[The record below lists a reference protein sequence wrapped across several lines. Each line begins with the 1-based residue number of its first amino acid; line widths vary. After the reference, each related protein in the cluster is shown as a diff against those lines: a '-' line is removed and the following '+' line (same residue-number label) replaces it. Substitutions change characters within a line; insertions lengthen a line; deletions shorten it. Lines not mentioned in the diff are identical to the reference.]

1 MMLPPPRARRAAPVV
16 ATLLI
21 LIGLATAPA
30 GAQTIVAVSPEEGH
44 YRLEMLS
51 ADQRRQL
58 LEHVERY
65 AIVEAFLKAC
75 GRRPALESRFRQIVR
90 GCIHSQSVNTI
101 ASHFRRAVSSR
112 AGLRWD
118 CTSPDGRRMIA
129 RTEQAIQATV
139 ADVSRLCRR
148 S

>member
-1 MMLPPPRARRAAPVV
+1 MLALASVP
-16 ATLLI
+16 
-21 LIGLATAPA
+21 ATAQTVASAPPA
-30 GAQTIVAVSPEEGH
+30 EGH

-51 ADQRRQL
+51 SDQRRLL

-75 GRRPALESRFRQIVR
+75 GRRPALENRFRRIVQ

-101 ASHFRRAVSSR
+101 AGHFRRAVSTR
-112 AGLRWD
+112 ARLRWD
-118 CTSPDGRRMIA
+118 CSSADGRRMIA

-148 S
+148 G

>member
-1 MMLPPPRARRAAPVV
+1 MMPPTPRALRSALAA
-16 ATLLI
+16 ATVLI
-21 LIGLATAPA
+21 LIGLATPPA
-30 GAQTIVAVSPEEGH
+30 GAQTVAAVSPDEGH

-51 ADQRRQL
+51 SDQRKQL
-58 LEHVERY
+58 LDHVERY

-112 AGLRWD
+112 ARLRWD
-118 CTSPDGRRMIA
+118 CTSADGRRMIA

-148 S
+148 G